1 MTGFLKVINKMWLI
15 GRLIDGYRVSESHW
29 TGGIK
34 SLVIVDDWFHES
46 HLEEETKRFGDI

>member
-1 MTGFLKVINKMWLI
+1 MWLI
-15 GRLIDGYRVSESHW
+15 GRLIDGDRVPESHW
-29 TGGIK
+29 TGDIK